1 MFKRLTLLALA
12 ACLISGAQPALG
24 GDIHRA
30 IESGD
35 IARVKEILKT
45 NPAALTE
52 RDTNQFRELPIHFA
66 ATAGNVEM
74 ARLFLDAGADID
86 AGDSDNSTALGIA
99 AMRGHAPMVTFL
111 IERGANV
118 NHRDRKAD
126 CPLSFAVGA
135 GREEIARQ
143 LVEAGADLYYRSPE
157 GETLLHKSCSR
168 NMPVFTAYLLEK
180 GADIEE
186 MSMHGMTALGYAT
199 MGGSVDIVRLLLDR
213 GANVNP
219 SGGEARTPL
228 IYATWRN
235 QVECAKILLEKGA
248 NVNTISPGGRTAIIN
263 AADNCS
269 IEMVRL
275 LIEKGAD
282 VNHKS
287 EDGETAIVMASGKGY
302 ADRVAAL
309 LAAKADPDLGTD
321 SSGKTAIQLAAI
333 AGYTEVAGALL
344 AGGARTDAT
353 NAGGETPLQLARY
366 YGNDDIAGL
375 LEKKGASAG
384 SAGSIDRSL
393 AAFDKIGAKEAAI
406 WFLGHS
412 GWAIKTKNH
421 VLIFD
426 YWPLGETPSN
436 PGLCNGWI
444 NPAELSGRKVDVF
457 VSHFHQ
463 DHYTPATIFGWKDQI
478 QDITYFLGLRPRDTV
493 PAYEYMEGRMENR
506 YGDIKLTTIP
516 STDAGVGMVIEVDGL
531 TIFHAGD
538 HTNGRNALMG
548 EFSNEI
554 DFLRDK
560 GIKPDIC
567 FMGILGCSLGNPPQV
582 RDGVIYALET
592 LKPKVFIPMHA
603 QTREKEYREFIDGI
617 KGQFE
622 SVQMVAPG
630 NRGDHFLYSKG
641 KITDPREAIRSQVTA
656 GSKDAGT
663 CKEKKE
669 GCSGS

>member
-1 MFKRLTLLALA
+1 MFKRLSLLALA
-12 ACLISGAQPALG
+12 ACMILGAAPALG

-30 IESGD
+30 IEAGD
-35 IARVKEILKT
+35 AARVREILKS

-52 RDTNQFRELPIHFA
+52 RDNNQFHELPIHFA
-66 ATAGNVEM
+66 ATSGNVEI
-74 ARLFLDAGADID
+74 ARILLDAGADID
-86 AGDSDNSTALGIA
+86 AGDSDNSTALGVA
-99 AMRGHAPMVTFL
+99 AMRGHAPLVGFL

-126 CPLSFAVGA
+126 CPLSFAVSA
-135 GREEIARQ
+135 GKEEIARQ

-168 NMPVFTAYLLEK
+168 NMAVFTAYLLDN

-186 MSMHGMTALGYAT
+186 KSAHGMTALGFAT
-199 MGGSVDIVRLLLDR
+199 MEGRVDIVRLLLDR

-219 SGGEARTPL
+219 SGGENRTPL

-235 QVECAKILLEKGA
+235 QVECARILIEKGA
-248 NVNTISPGGRTAIIN
+248 DINAASPDGRTAIIN

-269 IEMVRL
+269 AEMVRL
-275 LIEKGAD
+275 LIENGAD

-287 EDGETAIVMASGKGY
+287 DNGETAIVMASGKGY
-302 ADRVAAL
+302 SDRVAAL

-321 SSGKTAIQLAAI
+321 SSGRTALQLAAT
-333 AGYTEVAGALL
+333 AGYTEVARALL
-344 AGGARTDAT
+344 AGGAGADAT
-353 NAGGETPLQLARY
+353 NANGETPLQLARY

-375 LEKKGASAG
+375 LEEKGASAG
-384 SAGSIDRSL
+384 SAASVDRSL
-393 AAFDKIGAKEAAI
+393 AAFDNIGNKEAAI

-412 GWAIKTKNH
+412 GWAIRTKNH

-426 YWPLGETPSN
+426 YWPLGETPSK
-436 PGLCNGWI
+436 PGLRNGWI
-444 NPAELSGRKVDVF
+444 NPAELSGRKVAVF
-457 VSHFHQ
+457 ASHFHQ
-463 DHYTPATIFGWKDQI
+463 DHYVPAIFGWKDQV
-478 QDITYFLGLRPRDTV
+478 QDITYFLGLKPRDAV
-493 PAYEYMEGRMENR
+493 PAYEYMEGRNENQC
-506 YGDIKLTTIP
+506 GDIKLTTIP

-560 GIKPDIC
+560 GIQPDIC
-567 FMGILGCSLGNPPQV
+567 FMGILGCSLGNPAQV
-582 RDGVIYALET
+582 KDGVIYALET

-603 QTREKEYREFIDGI
+603 QTRENAYREFIDGI
-617 KGQFE
+617 KDQFG

-630 NRGDHFLYSKG
+630 NRGDHFVYSKG
-641 KITDPREAIRSQVTA
+641 KITDPREAIRSRVTA
-656 GSKDAGT
+656 GSKAAGT
-663 CKEKKE
+663 CKAKE